1 MRHEPAENKYNI
13 TLTEARD
20 GMDSKPIHP
29 AIISA
34 TRELLKIANETP
46 VDVPHPDVSQD
57 TNGLFLLQL
66 HTHIQNLTKEIETLK
81 EKNKRLRKSVLR
93 NSC

>member
-34 TRELLKIANETP
+34 TRELLKIAFDTD
-46 VDVPHPDVSQD
+46 DVPHPDASQD
-57 TNGLFLLQL
+57 TNGLFLLRL
-66 HTHIQNLTKEIETLK
+66 YTHIQNLTKEIETLK